1 MVQTL
6 KNLTLQ
12 TRILLIVLAAAL
24 VGCVV
29 MMAVSPARSALTYF
43 SGEYVAEIQQTHI
56 GVALTEN
63 DAVVPEGGN
72 LIADSSALLKR
83 PTADNPDNVDQFMIP
98 GEVYS
103 ERLSVQNRSSDMD
116 EYVRLTVRKYWADAD
131 GAKNPLLDPALIQL
145 TYDTEDWVLNP
156 EESTDERLVF
166 YYRHLLDAHEAAAAP
181 AVKTIAIDPSVSTA
195 TGDFSQCR
203 VALSAQVDSV
213 QINYADDAAK
223 SAWGVDVDA
232 LGLEW
237 DEVMAR

>member
-1 MVQTL
+1 MSEVKSASPRTV
-6 KNLTLQ
+6 
-12 TRILLIVLAAAL
+12 RMMVLAAAVLL
-24 VGCVV
+24 VVGIAGVV
-29 MMAVSPARSALTYF
+29 QSTQAQLVFMS
-43 SGEYVAEIQQTHI
+43 ENYVAEFAQTHI

-63 DAVVPEGGN
+63 DVVVEG
-72 LIADSSALLKR
+72 DDALL
-83 PTADNPDNVDQFMIP
+83 ADPEALLGGDAQMIP
-98 GEVYS
+98 GKAYA
-103 ERLSVQNRSSDMD
+103 ERLSAVNTTDMG

-131 GAKNPLLDPALIQL
+131 EAKNPLLDPALIQL
-145 TYDTEDWVLNP
+145 TYDSEDWVLNP

-166 YYRHLLDAHEAAAAP
+166 YYRHLLDAHEAAVAP
-181 AVKTIAIDPSVSTA
+181 AVKTIAIDPSVSTTA
-195 TGDFSQCR
+195 GDFSQCR

>member
-1 MVQTL
+1 MSEVKSASPRTV
-6 KNLTLQ
+6 
-12 TRILLIVLAAAL
+12 RMMVLAAAVLL
-24 VGCVV
+24 VVGIAGVV
-29 MMAVSPARSALTYF
+29 QSTQAQLVFMS
-43 SGEYVAEIQQTHI
+43 ENYVAEFAQTHI

-63 DAVVPEGGN
+63 DVVVEG
-72 LIADSSALLKR
+72 DDALL
-83 PTADNPDNVDQFMIP
+83 ADPEALLGGDAQMIP
-98 GEVYS
+98 GKAYA
-103 ERLSVQNRSSDMD
+103 ERLSAVNTTDMG

-131 GAKNPLLDPALIQL
+131 GTKNPLLDPALIQL
-145 TYDTEDWVLNP
+145 TYDSEDWVLNP

-166 YYRHLLDAHEAAAAP
+166 YYRHLLDAHEA
-181 AVKTIAIDPSVSTA
+181 AIDPSVSTA

>member
-1 MVQTL
+1 MSEVKSASPRTV
-6 KNLTLQ
+6 
-12 TRILLIVLAAAL
+12 RMMVLAAAVLL
-24 VGCVV
+24 VVGIAGVV
-29 MMAVSPARSALTYF
+29 QSTQAQLVFMS
-43 SGEYVAEIQQTHI
+43 ENYVAEFAQTHI

-63 DAVVPEGGN
+63 DVVVEG
-72 LIADSSALLKR
+72 DDALL
-83 PTADNPDNVDQFMIP
+83 ADPEALLGGDAQMIP
-98 GEVYS
+98 GKAYA
-103 ERLSVQNRSSDMD
+103 ERLSAVNTTDMG

-195 TGDFSQCR
+195 TGDFSRCR

>member
-1 MVQTL
+1 MSEVKSASPRTV
-6 KNLTLQ
+6 
-12 TRILLIVLAAAL
+12 RMMVLAAAVLL
-24 VGCVV
+24 VVGIAGVV
-29 MMAVSPARSALTYF
+29 QSTQAQLVFMS
-43 SGEYVAEIQQTHI
+43 ENYVAEFAQTHI

-63 DAVVPEGGN
+63 DVVVEG
-72 LIADSSALLKR
+72 DDALL
-83 PTADNPDNVDQFMIP
+83 ADPEALLGGDAQMIP
-98 GEVYS
+98 GKAYA
-103 ERLSVQNRSSDMD
+103 ERLSAVNTTDMG

-145 TYDTEDWVLNP
+145 TYDSEDWVLNP